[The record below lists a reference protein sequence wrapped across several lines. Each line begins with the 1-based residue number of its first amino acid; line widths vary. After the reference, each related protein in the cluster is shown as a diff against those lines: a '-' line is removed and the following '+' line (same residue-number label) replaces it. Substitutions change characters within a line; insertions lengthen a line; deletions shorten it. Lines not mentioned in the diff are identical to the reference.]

1 MNVIKK
7 TLYNLTHQWGYNCSQ
22 HPDKEQ
28 IWRAYDDDI
37 SLTIELQ
44 FMKYIK
50 SGSNQNN
57 RFICIGDL
65 IRIDI

>member
-1 MNVIKK
+1 MNGIKK

-37 SLTIELQ
+37 SLTIEL
-44 FMKYIK
+44 
-50 SGSNQNN
+50 
-57 RFICIGDL
+57 
-65 IRIDI
+65 